1 MESTRIHGGTLTFS
15 EGRHQYHW
23 NSRKVKR
30 TVSGIC
36 GEGYPLPFG
45 VPAAWSAKMIRESIL
60 ADFHNGYAESGNW
73 EVSFW
78 NEQDMEDWVK
88 ESCSAHTRARDSA
101 GGAGTEFHDYM
112 ERYSLGLEPELPEE
126 QPARRSAEALRDW
139 YDAHVK
145 RPISTERLV
154 YHPDYEYAGKLDL
167 FCELN
172 DDTTAVLD
180 FKGVTNFKYPPKAGH
195 VGQGAAYCMA
205 LRLENIQVDSFI
217 LMEVERET
225 GKLRVTQYKDLDHE
239 FSAFIWALNL
249 VRYKPAGQ
257 DIT

>member
-1 MESTRIHGGTLTFS
+1 MESTSIHGGKLTFS
-15 EGRHQYHW
+15 EGRHQYFW
-23 NSRKVKR
+23 NDSKVQH

-45 VPAAWSAKMIRESIL
+45 VPAAWAAKIILEELVREFKDQEMI
-60 ADFHNGYAESGNW
+60 
-73 EVSFW
+73 SFDDPTEGAAW
-78 NEQDMEDWVK
+78 AK
-88 ESCSAHTRARDSA
+88 HICSAHTRARDSA
-101 GGAGTEFHDYM
+101 GGTGTQFHHYM
-112 ERYSLGLEPELPEE
+112 EKYSLGLEPELPEE
-126 QPARRSAEALRDW
+126 QPAKRSAEALRDW
-139 YDAHVK
+139 YDARVK

-172 DDTTAVLD
+172 DGTTAVLD
-180 FKGVTNFKYPPKAGH
+180 FKGVTNFKYPPKPGY

-217 LMEVERET
+217 LMEVERDS
-225 GKLRVTQYKDLDHE
+225 GKLRVTQYKNLDHE
-239 FSAFIWALNL
+239 FEAFVRALSL
-249 VRYKPAGQ
+249 VRYKPAGE

>member
-1 MESTRIHGGTLTFS
+1 MESTSIHGGKLTFS
-15 EGRHQYHW
+15 EGRHQYFW
-23 NSRKVKR
+23 NASKVQH

-45 VPAAWSAKMIRESIL
+45 VPAAWAAKIIREELVRELNDQEMI
-60 ADFHNGYAESGNW
+60 
-73 EVSFW
+73 SFDDPTEGAAW
-78 NEQDMEDWVK
+78 AK
-88 ESCSAHTRARDSA
+88 HICSAHTRARDSA
-101 GGAGTEFHDYM
+101 GGTGTQFHHYM
-112 ERYSLGLEPELPEE
+112 EKYSLGLEPELPEE
-126 QPARRSAEALRDW
+126 QPAKRSAEALRDW
-139 YDAHVK
+139 YDARVK

-172 DDTTAVLD
+172 DGTTAVLD
-180 FKGVTNFKYPPKAGH
+180 FKGVTNFKYPPKPGH

-217 LMEVERET
+217 LMEVERDS
-225 GKLRVTQYKDLDHE
+225 GKLRVTQYKNLDHE
-239 FSAFIWALNL
+239 FEAFVRALSL
-249 VRYKPAGQ
+249 VRYKPAGE

>member
-1 MESTRIHGGTLTFS
+1 MEATSIHGGKLTFS
-15 EGRHQYHW
+15 EGRHQYFW
-23 NSRKVKR
+23 NDTRVKH

-45 VPAAWSAKMIRESIL
+45 VPAAWAAKIIREELVRELNDQEMI
-60 ADFHNGYAESGNW
+60 
-73 EVSFW
+73 SFDDPTEGAAW
-78 NEQDMEDWVK
+78 AK
-88 ESCSAHTRARDSA
+88 HICSAHTRARDSA

-112 ERYSLGLEPELPEE
+112 ERYSMGLEPELPEE

-139 YDAHVK
+139 YDARVK

-172 DDTTAVLD
+172 DGTTAVLD

-205 LRLENIQVDSFI
+205 VRLENIQVNSFI
-217 LMEVERET
+217 LMEVERDS
-225 GKLRVTQYKDLDHE
+225 GKLRVTQYKDLERE
-239 FSAFIWALNL
+239 FEAFIWALNL
-249 VRYKPAGQ
+249 VRYKPAGE

>member
-1 MESTRIHGGTLTFS
+1 METTKIHGGTLTFS

-23 NSRKVKR
+23 NSEKVKH

-45 VPAAWSAKMIRESIL
+45 VPAAWAAKIIREELVRELNDQEMIGF
-60 ADFHNGYAESGNW
+60 DDPTEAEAW
-73 EVSFW
+73 AKHV
-78 NEQDMEDWVK
+78 
-88 ESCSAHTRARDSA
+88 CSAHTRARDSA

-112 ERYSLGLEPELPEE
+112 ERHALGLEPELPTE

-167 FCELN
+167 FVELLN
-172 DDTTAVLD
+172 GTTAVID
-180 FKGVTNFKYPPKAGH
+180 YKGVTNFKYPPKAGH

-225 GKLRVTQYKDLDHE
+225 GKLRVTQYKDLERE
-239 FSAFIWALNL
+239 FEAFVWALNL
-249 VRYKPAGQ
+249 VRYKPSGE

>member
-1 MESTRIHGGTLTFS
+1 METTKIHGGTLTFADK
-15 EGRHQYHW
+15 GHQYHW
-23 NSRKVKR
+23 NDTRVQH

-36 GEGYPLPFG
+36 NEGYPLPFG
-45 VPAAWSAKMIRESIL
+45 VPAAWAAKIIREELLQELTDQEMI
-60 ADFHNGYAESGNW
+60 AFD
-73 EVSFW
+73 
-78 NEQDMEDWVK
+78 DPK
-88 ESCSAHTRARDSA
+88 EAQAWAKHICSAHTRARDSA

-139 YDAHVK
+139 HDAHVK

-154 YHPDYEYAGKLDL
+154 YHPDFEYAGKLDL

-172 DDTTAVLD
+172 DGTTAVLD
-180 FKGVTNFKYPPKAGH
+180 FKGVTNFKYPPKPGH

-205 LRLENIQVDSFI
+205 LRLENIQVNSFI

-225 GKLRVTQYKDLDHE
+225 GKLRVTQYKDLEHE
-239 FSAFIWALNL
+239 FEAFVWALNL
-249 VRYKPAGQ
+249 VRYKPSGT

>member
-1 MESTRIHGGTLTFS
+1 METTRIHGGTLTFS
-15 EGRHQYHW
+15 EPRHQYHW
-23 NSRKVKR
+23 NDTRVKH

-45 VPAAWSAKMIRESIL
+45 VPAAWAAKIIREELLQELTDQEMI
-60 ADFHNGYAESGNW
+60 AFD
-73 EVSFW
+73 
-78 NEQDMEDWVK
+78 DPK
-88 ESCSAHTRARDSA
+88 EAQAWAKHICSAHTRARDSA
-101 GGAGTEFHDYM
+101 GGAGTTFHDFM
-112 ERYSLGLEPELPEE
+112 ERHAQGLEPELPTE

-139 YDAHVK
+139 YDGNVQ

-167 FCELN
+167 FVELLN
-172 DDTTAVLD
+172 GTTAVID
-180 FKGVTNFKYPPKAGH
+180 YKGVTNFKYPPKAGH

-225 GKLRVTQYKDLDHE
+225 GKLRVTQYKDLEHE
-239 FSAFIWALNL
+239 FEAFVWALNL
-249 VRYKPAGQ
+249 VRYKPSGT